1 MHAVNIPEHSKG
13 LCWKH
18 LESTAQNPCEPLL
31 KSLLLV
37 GVDHDRFPCE
47 PFALGLA
54 RCRERRASRY
64 AVGVGLGDAHAAM
77 I

>member
-47 PFALGLA
+47 PSHLGWLGA
-54 RCRERRASRY
+54 GKDVPRDMLW
-64 AVGVGLGDAHAAM
+64 GLDLEMHTLP
-77 I
+77 